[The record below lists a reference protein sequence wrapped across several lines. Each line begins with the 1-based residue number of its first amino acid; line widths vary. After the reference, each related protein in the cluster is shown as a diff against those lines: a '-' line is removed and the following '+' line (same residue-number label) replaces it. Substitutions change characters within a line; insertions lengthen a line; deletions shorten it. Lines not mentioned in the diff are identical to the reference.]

1 MSRSGAMNQIDALL
15 SGITSPAFVAVYR
28 GEPLAISGTPV
39 LAFWIESRRPVAK
52 TLSNVGATT
61 TFAIRAFF
69 RVQTSPDVR
78 EESEEDLWDAMYEI
92 DSALMA
98 DANLSDNVSDSRL
111 GDATAGYLTMG
122 GATFRTLTVPYEVDI
137 LEDVTIAP

>member
-1 MSRSGAMNQIDALL
+1 MTRAGAMNQIDSLL
-15 SGITSPAFVAVYR
+15 SGISSPAFVAVYR

-39 LAFWIESRRPVAK
+39 LAFWVESRRAK
-52 TLSNVGATT
+52 AVTLSNAGSTT
-61 TFAIRAFF
+61 TFAIRAYF

-78 EESEEDLWDAMYEI
+78 EEAEEDLWDTMYEI

-122 GATFRTLTVPYEVDI
+122 GNTFRTLTVPYEVDI
-137 LEDVTIAP
+137 LEDVTISP